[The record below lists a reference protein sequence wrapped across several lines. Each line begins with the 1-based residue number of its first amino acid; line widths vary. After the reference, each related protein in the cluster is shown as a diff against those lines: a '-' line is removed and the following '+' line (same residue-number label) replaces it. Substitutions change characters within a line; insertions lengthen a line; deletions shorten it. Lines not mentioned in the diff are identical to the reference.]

1 MRTLLFSMKEQSP
14 AVEIP
19 EGVFYNGVPN
29 INIYVQRKNTLTG
42 MLYQT
47 IIYKTDQGFD
57 RAQIVLADSARLEVT
72 RDKMH
77 LRLELWNGEQFES
90 LESSGGAATQMM
102 QNGAHEPFDREKL
115 IKGIFS
121 AIKKRPVSIDRVSS
135 IADHVENYFANEL
148 KSVAKSKEIGELV
161 LEQLKDIDPI
171 SYIRF
176 ASVYEDFTDIES
188 FISVISE
195 LDKNKD
201 PSAP

>member
-1 MRTLLFSMKEQSP
+1 MKCTYCGYDESKVTDSRPSDDRIRRRRECMSCKARFTTFELIEKPLLM
-14 AVEIP
+14 VEK
-19 EGVFYNGVPN
+19 
-29 INIYVQRKNTLTG
+29 R
-42 MLYQT
+42 
-47 IIYKTDQGFD
+47 
-57 RAQIVLADSARLEVT
+57 
-72 RDKMH
+72 
-77 LRLELWNGEQFES
+77 
-90 LESSGGAATQMM
+90 SGSY
-102 QNGAHEPFDREKL
+102 EPFDREKL